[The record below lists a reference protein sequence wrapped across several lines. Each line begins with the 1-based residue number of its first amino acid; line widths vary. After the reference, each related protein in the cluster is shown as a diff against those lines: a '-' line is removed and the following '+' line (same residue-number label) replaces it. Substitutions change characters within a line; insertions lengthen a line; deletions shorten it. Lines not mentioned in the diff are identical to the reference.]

1 MTPEEREQM
10 NRLCTQIQDEKD
22 HERFMQ
28 LIKELN
34 DLIDRK
40 EHRFE
45 PPGETEVQLIVLA
58 FGAPPMHWRTGGSTV
73 ECRTNLF

>member
-1 MTPEEREQM
+1 MLRSERSAEKRHTTINPKGLMTPEEREQM

-22 HERFMQ
+22 HDRFMQ

-45 PPGETEVQLIVLA
+45 PRPEKTEVQLI
-58 FGAPPMHWRTGGSTV
+58 MQD
-73 ECRTNLF
+73 